1 MTAFHASMGASARR
15 CLFAASKLPVFMVA
29 AVGLGVGSSLNALER
44 AIMHRQT
51 EILCGLNAVQQ
62 ARATI
67 VDGANLHCKI
77 LFKVTK

>member
-1 MTAFHASMGASARR
+1 LSLCCFK
-15 CLFAASKLPVFMVA
+15 AASFYGGP